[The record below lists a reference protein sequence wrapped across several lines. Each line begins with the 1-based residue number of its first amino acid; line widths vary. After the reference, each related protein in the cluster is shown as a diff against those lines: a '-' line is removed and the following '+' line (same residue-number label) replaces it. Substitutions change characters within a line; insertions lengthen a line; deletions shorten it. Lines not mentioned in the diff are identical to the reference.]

1 MELNGVALPPEAFDG
16 NRIRLHGLAAENE
29 LTVVARC
36 AYHGAELGM
45 HRFVDPEDDEIYLHT
60 HLEPFHAHRV
70 FACFDQPDIKAT
82 FDTSITAPANWEVV
96 ANTPATGDTAPGDGD
111 TATWTFVTTPRLST
125 YLFVVVAGGYHVV
138 RDHHRDI
145 PLGLFCR
152 RSLAKYLDAD
162 APEILEV
169 TKQGLDFF
177 EPAFGYPYAF
187 GKYDQA
193 FIPES
198 NSGAMGERRLRDVQR
213 GLHLPVPCHRRR
225 ARTPRRDHPA

>member
-1 MELNGVALPPEAFDG
+1 
-16 NRIRLHGLAAENE
+16 
-29 LTVVARC
+29 
-36 AYHGAELGM
+36 
-45 HRFVDPEDDEIYLHT
+45 
-60 HLEPFHAHRV
+60 RV

-82 FDTSITAPANWEVV
+82 FDTSITAPASWEVV

-198 NSGAMGERRLRDVQR
+198 NSGAMENAGCVTFNEAYIFRSRVTDAGHERRAETI
-213 GLHLPVPCHRRR
+213 LHEMAHMWFGDLVTMRWW
-225 ARTPRRDHPA
+225 DDLW